1 MNENVR
7 ISVSYGGL
15 EYFLQHSDLTKVEEQ
30 IAGAVTSQEP
40 EWLDVSVGQGRSTSA
55 RLLLG
60 PGIPI
65 AVWAVNTDGDR
76 APRDDDNINVDQY
89 DDTGA

>member
-1 MNENVR
+1 MSEKVR

-15 EYFLQHSDLTKVEEQ
+15 EYFLQHSDLAKVEEQ
-30 IAGAVTSQEP
+30 IARAVTSEEP

-60 PGIPI
+60 RGIPI
-65 AVWAVNTDGDR
+65 AVWAVNTDGDI
-76 APRDDDNINVDQY
+76 APRDDDNIVTDQY
-89 DDTGA
+89 DDTAA